1 MELCLTGP
9 VPRSRPNFA
18 HNANEAL
25 RHADEVS
32 PTATWM
38 KVTKGSLVAPLF
50 FAALGIACFASQL
63 GTALPWA
70 LATLALVMVG
80 WAGTE
85 GRAGTSP
92 IALATLSYA
101 TWVALSALALSP
113 AYTSAGLYHPALL
126 ISSFLVMR
134 RLTAGAERWAAISIM
149 ALGALLASWGL
160 AQVAWLGMARAHAML
175 ETPATYATVLNLVL
189 VPMVALAAAGHRST
203 PVLASIVV
211 VSAGLFAADSRGGL
225 LGLAAGIACAVLVAS
240 RTKLLKRRHLALALA
255 LVAVGAMLVAALRV
269 LPSSQQTERP
279 TATERSESSLSRL
292 ELFALALDAWRA
304 RPWLGH
310 GYLTYEYAFEKGRAG
325 VPSYQKTQA
334 TSFVH
339 NDYLQTL
346 SELGLIGVAA
356 FLAFVWLPLWMAY
369 RRIQSVE
376 TQHQLAVVACASA
389 LASMAIHALVDFPFY
404 VPICLVMYGAFLGAL
419 EKRVC
424 TLERANTNLPGY
436 AGRGFQAI
444 RAGASMVAL
453 VLLLRP
459 VSAEYLAERGLRD
472 AAVGKG
478 QRAALMLG
486 MAQSIEPA
494 DWRYHWYAGQFW
506 DAQAVDSGRR
516 EAAQLAAKAYAAG
529 LTANPLE
536 VRNLLGMIS
545 VHRRHRNLL
554 DEPADAETLQ
564 RWQAQATALAPLNP
578 AVRRELAQ

>member
-1 MELCLTGP
+1 MT
-9 VPRSRPNFA
+9 
-18 HNANEAL
+18 
-25 RHADEVS
+25 
-32 PTATWM
+32 
-38 KVTKGSLVAPLF
+38 VTKGSLVAPLF

-63 GTALPWA
+63 GAALPWA
-70 LATLALVMVG
+70 LATVALVMVG
-80 WAGTE
+80 WAGRE

-92 IALATLSYA
+92 IALATMSYA
-101 TWVALSALALSP
+101 AWVALSTLALSP
-113 AYTSAGLYHPALL
+113 AYTSAGLYHPVLL
-126 ISSFLVMR
+126 ISSFLVIR
-134 RLTAGAERWAAISIM
+134 RLTAGAERWAAISTM
-149 ALGALLASWGL
+149 VLGGLLAFWGL
-160 AQVAWLGMARAHAML
+160 AQLAWLGMARAHAML

-189 VPMVALAAAGHRST
+189 VPMVAFTAAGHRNAL
-203 PVLASIVV
+203 VLGSIVV
-211 VSAGLFAADSRGGL
+211 ASAGLFAADSRGGL
-225 LGLAAGIACAVLVAS
+225 LGLAAGIGCAAFLAS
-240 RTKLLKRRHLALALA
+240 RTKLLRPRHLALALA
-255 LVAVGAMLVAALRV
+255 LVAAGAVLVTALRA

-279 TATERSESSLSRL
+279 TANERSESSISRL
-292 ELFALALDAWRA
+292 ELFALALKTWRE

-325 VPSYQKTQA
+325 VPSYQRTQA

-369 RRIQSVE
+369 GRIQSLE
-376 TQHQLAVVACASA
+376 TQHQLVVVACASA

-404 VPICLVMYGAFLGAL
+404 VPICLVLYGCVLGAL

-424 TLERANTNLPGY
+424 TLERANTILPRC
-436 AGRGFQAI
+436 AGRWFRAI

-459 VSAEYLAERGLRD
+459 VSAEYLAGRGLRD
-472 AAVGKG
+472 AAAGKG

-486 MAQSIEPA
+486 MARSIEPA

-516 EAAQLAAKAYAAG
+516 EAAQLAAVAYAAG
-529 LTANPLE
+529 FAANPLE

-545 VHRRHRNLL
+545 VHRRHRQLM
-554 DEPADAETLQ
+554 DAPADPGTMQQWE
-564 RWQAQATALAPLNP
+564 AQAWALAPLNP
-578 AVRRELAQ
+578 AVRRELGR